1 MFKNLVKFFKSDNAK
16 WVFVVIVVL
25 LIIWA
30 LMSYSKSK
38 THVKDSMTT
47 ANVKPASSDV
57 DAEMAGA
64 TGAPLQPASLN
75 EKAGTSV
82 KEVAQPKDLLP
93 KSDQTTLSA
102 LNPMANDAQVL
113 PDMLSAGSM
122 MGTQSSTL
130 RNANLQ
136 VRSDPAI
143 ARQDVGPLATLD
155 YSHNTLI
162 NQPFKSTEFRISS
175 AEFSDFIGKLTLTPD
190 FDNWVD
196 TTTKPDLIINHEGNY
211 DNWVAL
217 TDAWGTQ
224 WNDWNNIVA
233 GSVTTE
239 EYLLEIMSWM
249 MSEIIIEDEKI

>member
-102 LNPMANDAQVL
+102 LNPMSNDAQVL
-113 PDMLSAGSM
+113 PDMLSAASM
-122 MGTQSSTL
+122 MGTQSSNL

-143 ARQDVGPLATLD
+143 ARQDVGPWM
-155 YSHNTLI
+155 
-162 NQPFKSTEFRISS
+162 QSTIE
-175 AEFSDFIGKLTLTPD
+175 A
-190 FDNWVD
+190 DNMRV
-196 TTTKPDLIINHEGNY
+196 P
-211 DNWVAL
+211 
-217 TDAWGTQ
+217 
-224 WNDWNNIVA
+224 
-233 GSVTTE
+233 
-239 EYLLEIMSWM
+239 LELGC
-249 MSEIIIEDEKI
+249 K

>member
-93 KSDQTTLSA
+93 KSESTTLSM
-102 LNPMANDAQVL
+102 LNPMANDAQIL

-143 ARQDVGPLATLD
+143 ARQDVGPWM
-155 YSHNTLI
+155 
-162 NQPFKSTEFRISS
+162 QSTIE
-175 AEFSDFIGKLTLTPD
+175 A
-190 FDNWVD
+190 DNMRV
-196 TTTKPDLIINHEGNY
+196 P
-211 DNWVAL
+211 
-217 TDAWGTQ
+217 
-224 WNDWNNIVA
+224 
-233 GSVTTE
+233 
-239 EYLLEIMSWM
+239 LELGC
-249 MSEIIIEDEKI
+249 K

>member
-47 ANVKPASSDV
+47 ANVQPASSKV

-64 TGAPLQPASLN
+64 SGAAALQPAPVN

-102 LNPMANDAQVL
+102 LNPMANDAQTL

-143 ARQDVGPLATLD
+143 ARQDVGPWM
-155 YSHNTLI
+155 
-162 NQPFKSTEFRISS
+162 QSTIE
-175 AEFSDFIGKLTLTPD
+175 A
-190 FDNWVD
+190 DNMRV
-196 TTTKPDLIINHEGNY
+196 P
-211 DNWVAL
+211 
-217 TDAWGTQ
+217 
-224 WNDWNNIVA
+224 
-233 GSVTTE
+233 
-239 EYLLEIMSWM
+239 LELGC
-249 MSEIIIEDEKI
+249 K

>member
-102 LNPMANDAQVL
+102 LNPMSNDAQVL
-113 PDMLSAGSM
+113 PDMLSAASM

-143 ARQDVGPLATLD
+143 ARQDVGPWM
-155 YSHNTLI
+155 
-162 NQPFKSTEFRISS
+162 QSTIE
-175 AEFSDFIGKLTLTPD
+175 A
-190 FDNWVD
+190 DNMRV
-196 TTTKPDLIINHEGNY
+196 P
-211 DNWVAL
+211 
-217 TDAWGTQ
+217 
-224 WNDWNNIVA
+224 
-233 GSVTTE
+233 
-239 EYLLEIMSWM
+239 LELGC
-249 MSEIIIEDEKI
+249 K

>member
-47 ANVKPASSDV
+47 ANVQPASSDV

-102 LNPMANDAQVL
+102 LNPMSNDAQVL
-113 PDMLSAGSM
+113 PDMLSAASM

-143 ARQDVGPLATLD
+143 ARQDVGPWM
-155 YSHNTLI
+155 
-162 NQPFKSTEFRISS
+162 QSTIE
-175 AEFSDFIGKLTLTPD
+175 A
-190 FDNWVD
+190 DNMRV
-196 TTTKPDLIINHEGNY
+196 P
-211 DNWVAL
+211 
-217 TDAWGTQ
+217 
-224 WNDWNNIVA
+224 
-233 GSVTTE
+233 
-239 EYLLEIMSWM
+239 LELGC
-249 MSEIIIEDEKI
+249 K

>member
-143 ARQDVGPLATLD
+143 ARQDVGPWM
-155 YSHNTLI
+155 
-162 NQPFKSTEFRISS
+162 QSTIE
-175 AEFSDFIGKLTLTPD
+175 A
-190 FDNWVD
+190 DNMRV
-196 TTTKPDLIINHEGNY
+196 P
-211 DNWVAL
+211 
-217 TDAWGTQ
+217 
-224 WNDWNNIVA
+224 
-233 GSVTTE
+233 
-239 EYLLEIMSWM
+239 LELGC
-249 MSEIIIEDEKI
+249 K